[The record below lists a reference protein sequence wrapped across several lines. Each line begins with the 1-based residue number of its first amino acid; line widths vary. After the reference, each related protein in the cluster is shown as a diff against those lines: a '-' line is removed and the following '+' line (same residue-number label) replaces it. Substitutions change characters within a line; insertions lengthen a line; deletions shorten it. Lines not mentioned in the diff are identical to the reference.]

1 LNKARFL
8 KEVEDLLIKRS
19 KNPAIELDDSEYSVP
34 YKLLIDMKNDFLRGV
49 PFSYLLEMSEFYEN
63 QFYITP
69 DVLIPRSET
78 EQLVDL
84 IIQEN
89 KVSVD
94 RILDVGIGSGVI
106 ILSLLSKG
114 AAKSGLGVD
123 ISAKALD
130 VATINARRLRLLDRV
145 EFHISDR
152 LSNVDGVFDIIV
164 SNPPYIRASA
174 HYELVH
180 QQVRTHEPHLA
191 LFLDDD
197 AYENWFKTF
206 FTQVFDHLNVN
217 GKFYMEGHELEV
229 EHQGKMLEECG
240 FKNIKVM
247 KDLLG
252 SPRFLYAQK

>member
-1 LNKARFL
+1 
-8 KEVEDLLIKRS
+8 
-19 KNPAIELDDSEYSVP
+19 
-34 YKLLIDMKNDFLRGV
+34 MKNDFLRGV

-63 QFYITP
+63 QFYVTP

-89 KVSVD
+89 KESVD

-114 AAKSGLGVD
+114 TAKSGLGVD
-123 ISAKALD
+123 ISTKAID
-130 VATINARRLRLLDRV
+130 VAMINARRLRLLDRV
-145 EFHISDR
+145 EFRISDR
-152 LSNVDGVFDIIV
+152 LTSVEGEFDIVV

-174 HYELVH
+174 HYEMVH

-206 FTQVFDHLNVN
+206 FTQVFNHLNAN

-229 EHQGKMLEECG
+229 EHQGKMLAACG
-240 FKNIKVM
+240 FKNIRVL
-247 KDLLG
+247 KDLHG
-252 SPRFLYAQK
+252 SPRFLSAQK